1 MTHTL
6 PVIKNKL
13 NGGFRIRFGLGATI
27 LGFIIFLI
35 GAEPNLFGL
44 DRSPVIGFVQIAVFL
59 VGLGFICLGGYV
71 ALSALWNGGQKP
83 IIADIG
89 QRLVATGYM
98 IAVGS
103 GMADL
108 FGFGSQQYPLVPRFG
123 GWQAMGVLAG
133 QTVIAVGFLLLIPFK
148 KKTISQPERPAIEM
162 E

>member
-1 MTHTL
+1 MTHSL

-27 LGFIIFLI
+27 LGFIIFLV
-35 GAEPNLFGL
+35 GAEPSLFGL

-59 VGLGFICLGGYV
+59 IGLGFICLGGYV
-71 ALSALWNGGQKP
+71 SLSALWNGGQKP

-133 QTVIAVGFLLLIPFK
+133 QVVIAVGFLMLIPFK
-148 KKTISQPERPAIEM
+148 KKAVSQPERPAIEM

>member
-1 MTHTL
+1 MDSL

-13 NGGFRIRFGLGATI
+13 NGRFRIRFGLAVTI
-27 LGFIIFLI
+27 LGFIIFLV

-59 VGLGFICLGGYV
+59 VGLGFICLGGYISL
-71 ALSALWNGGQKP
+71 AALWNGEHKS

-98 IAVGS
+98 ISVGS

-108 FGFGSQQYPLVPRFG
+108 FGFGSQQYPLLPRFG
-123 GWQAMGVLAG
+123 QWQAVGVMFG
-133 QTVIAVGFLLLIPFK
+133 QLVVAAGFLMLIPY
-148 KKTISQPERPAIEM
+148 KKTSPANIATPPIEM
-162 E
+162 D

>member
-1 MTHTL
+1 MTNSL

-13 NGGFRIRFGLGATI
+13 NGRFRTRLGLITTV
-27 LGFIIFLI
+27 LGFIIFLV
-35 GAEPNLFGL
+35 GAEPSLFGL

-59 VGLGFICLGGYV
+59 VGLGFICLGGYISL
-71 ALSALWNGGQKP
+71 AALWNGVQKS

-108 FGFGSQQYPLVPRFG
+108 FGFGSQQYPLLPRFG
-123 GWQAMGVLAG
+123 QWQAIGVMVG
-133 QTVIAVGFLLLIPFK
+133 QLVIAVGFLMLIPYK
-148 KKTISQPERPAIEM
+148 KPSIERTEPTILESD
-162 E
+162 